1 MGDIRKGES
10 NEKLI
15 IFHTTVYSQVMVSC
29 VDSRSILHA
38 LAHRRAE
45 GGKMLSVMV
54 VRRGRVRGCRRE
66 ADVLAEREIDAPNNS
81 VCSTASKFDRAD
93 GSGCGASGESM
104 QAAATRRTAAA
115 KAQVTRWSRPRDRL
129 AATKTRDGRCPEAQG
144 CAKTVT
150 GMPVLSKVPRL
161 RGDGST
167 LYTC

>member
-1 MGDIRKGES
+1 
-10 NEKLI
+10 
-15 IFHTTVYSQVMVSC
+15 
-29 VDSRSILHA
+29 
-38 LAHRRAE
+38 
-45 GGKMLSVMV
+45 MLSVMV

-93 GSGCGASGESM
+93 GSGCGASGGSM

-129 AATKTRDGRCPEAQG
+129 AATKLRDGRCPEAQG
-144 CAKTVT
+144 WAKTVT
-150 GMPVLSKVPRL
+150 GVRVLSKVPRL

-167 LYTC
+167 LLTG

>member
-15 IFHTTVYSQVMVSC
+15 IFHTTVNSQVMVSC

-66 ADVLAEREIDAPNNS
+66 ADVLAEREIDAPNNATLYAALRRS
-81 VCSTASKFDRAD
+81 SIGPTEAVTGRPGSIHASC
-93 GSGCGASGESM
+93 CGATNGGCDGLGESLVETPGS
-104 QAAATRRTAAA
+104 A
-115 KAQVTRWSRPRDRL
+115 
-129 AATKTRDGRCPEAQG
+129 G
-144 CAKTVT
+144 CHEDQ
-150 GMPVLSKVPRL
+150 
-161 RGDGST
+161 RGT
-167 LYTC
+167 TP